1 MREKLCK
8 VVGKSPVAAATSMS
22 RNPNALIYATL
33 FLPAEKRS
41 SRAARS
47 TGILLDYRKYEECHR
62 KQFPRAGLPE
72 LFVFSV
78 WVGIG

>member
-1 MREKLCK
+1 MLLFMR
-8 VVGKSPVAAATSMS
+8 
-22 RNPNALIYATL
+22 YF

-41 SRAARS
+41 SRAATN

-62 KQFPRAGLPE
+62 TLFPSAGLPDS
-72 LFVFSV
+72 FVFGV